1 MPRACAKELCLLFFY
16 REIYLPIFFLTASP
30 KIRGKPLNWAF
41 FCLFYEKNA
50 LWHSNPYFSSFSLKR
65 NLQTFLVHARIV
77 FLDVSELIRRLEA
90 VSQTNPESTAN
101 LAFKFSSEVFANKHY
116 EVKGET
122 NFRGSVAIVRETA
135 DGGVQ
140 MSQVYIDVKN
150 VKNLI
155 DAIRNVTEIV

>member
-1 MPRACAKELCLLFFY
+1 M
-16 REIYLPIFFLTASP
+16 
-30 KIRGKPLNWAF
+30 
-41 FCLFYEKNA
+41 
-50 LWHSNPYFSSFSLKR
+50 
-65 NLQTFLVHARIV
+65 QTFLVQALIV

-122 NFRGSVAIVRETA
+122 NFRGAVAIVRETA

-140 MSQVYIDVKN
+140 MSQVYVDVKN

-155 DAIRNVTEIV
+155 DAIRSVTEIV